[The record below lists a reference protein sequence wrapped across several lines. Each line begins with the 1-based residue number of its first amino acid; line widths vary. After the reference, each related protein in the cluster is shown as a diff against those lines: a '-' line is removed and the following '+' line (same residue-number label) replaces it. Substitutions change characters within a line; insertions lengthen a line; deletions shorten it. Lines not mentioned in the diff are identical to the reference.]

1 MRSFGTTSHDA
12 SFQLTLIGSPT
23 RRSIS
28 DLTLIKSA
36 ATTFGLRIVTGTSIT
51 LNDGDAV
58 ATAKEKLPEAT
69 GVSADTVPVASL
81 PDWVRVAVVVAVG
94 VALRV
99 AVAVGVGVGVGVRVT
114 VIVFVAD
121 GLVRESARSCD

>member
-1 MRSFGTTSHDA
+1 M
-12 SFQLTLIGSPT
+12 
-23 RRSIS
+23 
-28 DLTLIKSA
+28 TLIKSA

-69 GVSADTVPVASL
+69 GVSADTAPVASL
-81 PDWVRVAVVVAVG
+81 PDGVRVAVDVAVG

-99 AVAVGVGVGVGVRVT
+99 AVAGAVNVVVGVGVGVRVT
-114 VIVFVAD
+114 VIEFVAD
-121 GLVRESARSCD
+121 GLLRGSAGSCD

>member
-1 MRSFGTTSHDA
+1 M
-12 SFQLTLIGSPT
+12 
-23 RRSIS
+23 
-28 DLTLIKSA
+28 TLIKSA

-69 GVSADTVPVASL
+69 GVSADTAPVATL

-99 AVAVGVGVGVGVRVT
+99 AVAVKVGVGVRVT

-121 GLVRESARSCD
+121 GLVRGLAGSCDCIPLDGIAVGGTISNPLRGSRSR

>member
-1 MRSFGTTSHDA
+1 
-12 SFQLTLIGSPT
+12 
-23 RRSIS
+23 
-28 DLTLIKSA
+28 LTLIKSA

-99 AVAVGVGVGVGVRVT
+99 AVAVKVGVAVAVGVGVGVRVT

>member
-1 MRSFGTTSHDA
+1 M
-12 SFQLTLIGSPT
+12 
-23 RRSIS
+23 S

-51 LNDGDAV
+51 LNDGDAD

-69 GVSADTVPVASL
+69 GVSADMAPVTSL
-81 PDWVRVAVVVAVG
+81 ADWVRVAVDVVVG

-99 AVAVGVGVGVGVRVT
+99 AVAVKVGVGVGVGVKVT
-114 VIVFVAD
+114 VIEFVAD
-121 GLVRESARSCD
+121 GLVRGSAGSCD